1 MDCGL
6 WTSCRIDILSGIQST
21 AAALDAERTRLDVIS
36 ENIANANTTHGVD
49 GKPYQRQ
56 VVVFETA
63 LQQAMNGGG
72 ASVPTLRV
80 AGIQK
85 DPRPFES
92 IYEPGNPD
100 ADEHG
105 MVAMPNVN
113 IHEEMADMISAERAF
128 EANLAVVKNARAMSL
143 QVLAIGRH

>member
-1 MDCGL
+1 M
-6 WTSCRIDILSGIQST
+6 IDILSGIQST

-36 ENIANANTTHGVD
+36 ENIANANTTHGAD

-85 DPRPFES
+85 DPRPFET

-128 EANLAVVKNARAMSL
+128 EANLAVVKNARAMAL